1 MQQISFVLIS
11 NYDQINDFKVICGV
25 VISTRKFEILY
36 YHLIQKDPEL
46 ARFFA
51 IQTHLTTIYDQAT
64 TFHHMLHIF
73 QA

>member
-1 MQQISFVLIS
+1 MIKSTTLKLYVVLLS
-11 NYDQINDFKVICGV
+11 LQD
-25 VISTRKFEILY
+25 KFEILY

>member
-46 ARFFA
+46 
-51 IQTHLTTIYDQAT
+51 LNNNK
-64 TFHHMLHIF
+64 
-73 QA
+73 